1 MSESKTRGTL
11 SDYKKSDWYDAETAD
26 TLQRQLNALS
36 VDDSTLRAQAEA
48 EYRPSYE
55 NQKNAL
61 RDTLERETAAALSE
75 RDALSSTYEKR
86 RRLANESYDQSAAT
100 LNNRLNA
107 RGLGRS
113 SLTATNNAYLER
125 ERGRTLSDIG
135 AEESSAVD
143 AINERIAQL
152 AQNAA
157 RDERTLD
164 TSYSDKLNSRINEL
178 KSANQSAA
186 ISLQLQIAAL
196 QQQGYEAYQKYLNE
210 QAAQSLNE
218 RELAIKERA
227 QQLDEDEFTQKYGL
241 NDAASTSS
249 GRKKSTSTGTNAV
262 KSAEQSTGNTASL
275 LGTLG
280 SSLKKLLT
288 SQSSKAGTTKKSGSA
303 STKSSYKPTIQRRS
317 FE

>member
-61 RDTLERETAAALSE
+61 RDTLERETAAAQSE

-143 AINERIAQL
+143 TINERIAQL

-249 GRKKSTSTGTNAV
+249 GRKKSTSTEAKAV
-262 KSAEQSTGNTASL
+262 KSTEQSTGNTSSL
-275 LGTLG
+275 LSTLG

-288 SQSSKAGTTKKSGSA
+288 SQSSKTGTAKKSGSA

>member
-1 MSESKTRGTL
+1 MSESKTLGTL

-48 EYRPSYE
+48 EYRPSYKS
-55 NQKNAL
+55 QKNAL
-61 RDTLERETAAALSE
+61 RDTLERETAAAQSE

-86 RRLANESYDQSAAT
+86 RRLANESYDQSAAA
-100 LNNRLNA
+100 LNNKLNA

-113 SLTATNNAYLER
+113 SLTATSNAYLER

-143 AINERIAQL
+143 TINKRIAQL

-164 TSYSDKLNSRINEL
+164 ASYSNQLTSRINEL

-210 QAAQSLNE
+210 QAAQSLSE

-227 QQLDEDEFTQKYGL
+227 QQLDEDEFAQKYNL
-241 NDAASTSS
+241 TDTASSS
-249 GRKKSTSTGTNAV
+249 SKRQKTSTSTAKTSNTSSKSTANA
-262 KSAEQSTGNTASL
+262 SSL

-280 SSLKKLLT
+280 ASLKKLLT
-288 SQSSKAGTTKKSGSA
+288 AQSSKATTAKSSGST
-303 STKSSYKPTIQRRS
+303 STKASYKPSLQMRS